1 MIGAILMLVSLGA
14 LGGSA
19 ILSKRD
25 DISIKKLTREVD
37 EKGNVWCM
45 GRKGED
51 YVNGEKVISAV
62 KFDEYGNTHDL
73 KVGKNSGKVYYDSYD
88 IRQRKFAED
97 DERERQLSLSQG
109 YTAYRKW
116 NPQFRKPVTTEMST
130 GKVIACL
137 YKYGDVC
144 RKFYVKPNAAYYEY
158 NKLQAGD
165 HGIPITEDEYKKLN
179 IRYGS
184 HSNVPGLDIMH
195 EVEAEYRMKER
206 EKCYKYYLLE
216 NQQLNCKGNVGDFVR
231 YDKPKEINGHLV
243 YGEVY
248 CYMKQ
253 NEYDIRD
260 YKLLEG

>member
-130 GKVIACL
+130 GKVKWFNAEKGYGFIANDEGGEDL
-137 YKYGDVC
+137 FVHFSAIQTDGFRTLDEGQKVSFEIEKDPKNPSKL
-144 RKFYVKPNAAYYEY
+144 RAA
-158 NKLQAGD
+158 
-165 HGIPITEDEYKKLN
+165 
-179 IRYGS
+179 
-184 HSNVPGLDIMH
+184 NVQKI
-195 EVEAEYRMKER
+195 
-206 EKCYKYYLLE
+206 
-216 NQQLNCKGNVGDFVR
+216 
-231 YDKPKEINGHLV
+231 
-243 YGEVY
+243 
-248 CYMKQ
+248 
-253 NEYDIRD
+253 
-260 YKLLEG
+260 